1 MTARKIYWYGFCY
14 ITQDLKIRK
23 MRVAKETSTRIY
35 LHKESQVG
43 LQQSVKFYNKEGG
56 YVTWFPTREEAV
68 AEKLRVLKAHVRKDA
83 EHAKQ
88 TKKCL
93 AEFKEQEN
101 V

>member
-1 MTARKIYWYGFCY
+1 MGGGGPITAVGVDVGGTY
-14 ITQDLKIRK
+14 T
-23 MRVAKETSTRIY
+23 RVAAVDQAAQI
-35 LHKESQVG
+35 VG
-43 LQQSVKFYNKEGG
+43 LRQGTTDLAVGPEAYLDTLLGMIAQV
-56 YVTWFPTREEAV
+56 RE
-68 AEKLRVLKAHVRKDA
+68 DA